1 MGCRSLYLVASFSDT
16 TITLMKT
23 LICIFSILLSL
34 TNLRA
39 QQSNQQDTTRPMQQ
53 GQQGWVQVPVPAT
66 SGLLFASATGSDTVW
81 AGAYLLRSTD
91 RGLTWGHPNAPFSN
105 AAISFYNSK
114 VGCLIPGPMAY
125 VTKDGGATWDSAITG
140 MNDIHAVQAITAD
153 TLFAGFYYQVSRSTN
168 GGKSWTPT
176 SLPTLSLNAISFS
189 DSKHGFAVCGRQDV
203 LPDSPQ
209 VAGVFR
215 TVDGGNSWQL
225 VYSGLKH
232 GLISV
237 AAISDS
243 IVIAV
248 ADEGYICRTT
258 NAGRTWT
265 DSLVTLLNFGFEG
278 VTMTKTGQGV
288 AVGADNKILYTSNG
302 GVSWV
307 DEPIPT
313 SQTMYAASFI
323 DESTIVVVG
332 DKGTVLRTTN
342 RGLSWVS
349 QPQQFQ
355 ELSVQ
360 TFPNPSA
367 SSTQFSF
374 TLPQSQHVT
383 LSIYSVDGMLVQPL
397 LNREFK
403 SAGTQTTLFRGAD
416 LPTGTYMYQ
425 LTSEIYQAT
434 GQFQLVK

>member
-1 MGCRSLYLVASFSDT
+1 MKYL
-16 TITLMKT
+16 IGIL
-23 LICIFSILLSL
+23 SILLSL
-34 TNLRA
+34 TASPATHGLRA

-53 GQQGWVQVPVPAT
+53 GQQGWVQIPVPT
-66 SGLLFASATGSDTVW
+66 NRPMLSLSSTGSDTVW
-81 AGAYLLRSTD
+81 AEAEDVFLKSTD
-91 RGLTWGHPNAPFSN
+91 RGLTWNTVPFPLAPGTVSFLSSRYGF
-105 AAISFYNSK
+105 ISHGSTVFR
-114 VGCLIPGPMAY
+114 
-125 VTKDGGATWDSAITG
+125 TKDGGNTWDSSNVPLNLFGSITAITK
-140 MNDIHAVQAITAD
+140 D
-153 TLFAGFYYQVSRSTN
+153 TVYGAFLHWIGESVDS
-168 GGKSWTPT
+168 GKTWVTT
-176 SLPTLSLNAISFS
+176 MLPALSINAISFS
-189 DSKHGFAVCGRQDV
+189 DSKHGFAVCDRQDV

-215 TVDGGNSWQL
+215 TVDGGESWKL
-225 VYSGLKH
+225 IYSGLKH

-237 AAISDS
+237 AAINDS

-248 ADEGYICRTT
+248 GDEGYICRTT

-265 DSLVTLLNFGFEG
+265 DSLATPLNFGFEG